1 MVVAPHPEPDTDT
14 TLPYYH
20 DKDLPVWANIPVKL
34 SSMASPLPHHTTTLL
49 AGKGVREH
57 LTFSPQGFKSRISLP
72 SRPQFISKQ

>member
-1 MVVAPHPEPDTDT
+1 MLVAPHPEPDTDT

-34 SSMASPLPHHTTTLL
+34 SSTHHTTTVLRS
-49 AGKGVREH
+49 KTKSKI
-57 LTFSPQGFKSRISLP
+57 LTAKQSQDFLP